1 MYEIVS
7 PQSVGYLVHIHAAGG
22 CVEYL
27 LVQPALTI
35 DLCRC
40 AVLHGVAGIEHI
52 ERIGVDYLPDV
63 VADNNHCATL
73 LDGIDGSLY
82 LLRGDSVEAGRRL
95 VQEYDGGILQ
105 EHAGNGNPLLL
116 AAAQLQGIGLEPA
129 GQCHNLVIDIR
140 LPCGLLCRAACS
152 TSSRVADGLP

>member
-7 PQSVGYLVHIHAAGG
+7 PQSVGYLVHVHAAGG
-22 CVEYL
+22 GVEYL
-27 LVQPALTI
+27 LVQPALPI

-40 AVLHGVAGIEHI
+40 AVLHCVAGVEHV
-52 ERIGVDYLPDV
+52 ERVGVDYLPDV

-82 LLRGDSVEAGRRL
+82 LLRRDGVEAGRRL

-116 AAAQLQGIGLEPA
+116 TAAQLQGIGLEAP
-129 GQCHNLVIDIR
+129 GQCHNLVVDIR
-140 LPCGLLCRAACS
+140 LPCGLLHLLA
-152 TSSRVADGLP
+152 G